1 MSRKNS
7 STYRTID
14 LVKAAGFGWAQ
25 HKKLSLTEYQILE
38 FIALRGKTNEP
49 TAAFAWFPKHGQ
61 EWWAEIM
68 MIPFSSLRKA
78 LSSLRK
84 KNLIVNIDNAID
96 NRFFNVKG
104 YGIPEHVMEECL
116 GWYTDRQNMVYTQ
129 VPNTIEELVKNP
141 YDVKYSHTDV
151 NTVHMHV
158 KYSHMGNALTSTF
171 APYTQLDTR
180 RDTHLLT
187 DSSRPSVAPTL
198 SDGESMRYEDEWS
211 TPKESD
217 DFSVP
222 KESKQKTKRAPGP
235 SMRLTIK
242 FQDCWMKSRESRLNL
257 PVHWSVQRVFMN
269 RLNALLTEHSEA
281 EVEGMMDAFF
291 RLIDSGQLSPKSDEL
306 WKDFLYNK
314 GRLYKIFVQSS
325 ERVVSVDEKTELEK
339 FREKLNR

>member
-1 MSRKNS
+1 M
-7 STYRTID
+7 
-14 LVKAAGFGWAQ
+14 
-25 HKKLSLTEYQILE
+25 TEYQILE

-49 TAAFAWFPKHGQ
+49 AAAFAWFPKHGQ

-68 MIPFSSLRKA
+68 MIPFSSLRKG

-104 YGIPEHVMEECL
+104 YGIPEHVMEECI

-129 VPNTIEELVKNP
+129 VPNTIEELVENP
-141 YDVKYSHTDV
+141 PDVKYSHTDV
-151 NTVHMHV
+151 NIVHTHV
-158 KYSHMGNALTSTF
+158 KYSHTDNALTSTF
-171 APYTQLDTR
+171 VPYTQLNTR
-180 RDTHLLT
+180 RETHLLT

-198 SDGESMRYEDEWS
+198 SDGETMRHEDEWS
-211 TPKESD
+211 ASKDSD
-217 DFSVP
+217 DFSVA

-281 EVEGMMDAFF
+281 EVEGMIDAFF

-314 GRLYKIFVQSS
+314 GRLYKIFSQSS
-325 ERVVSVDEKTELEK
+325 ERTVAVDEQSELERFK
-339 FREKLNR
+339 EKMKR